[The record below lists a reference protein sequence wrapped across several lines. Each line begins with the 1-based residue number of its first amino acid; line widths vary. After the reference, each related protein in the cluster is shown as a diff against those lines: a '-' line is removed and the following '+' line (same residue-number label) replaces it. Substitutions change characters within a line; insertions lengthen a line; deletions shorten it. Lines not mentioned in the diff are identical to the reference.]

1 MEQYRDRYEH
11 HWIIEISDDGI
22 EEARSYFMEFF
33 KTNEGEFFECTSKE
47 AEKAILH
54 RFVAASAQGRYHAI
68 NEDRLGEMMS
78 MDIAFPRNERDW
90 FEVLPKEIDEQL
102 EMKLYYGHLFCHVL
116 HQNYIFKK
124 GVDAEGL
131 KEKLLKTY
139 ENKGAEYPAEHNVGH
154 EYLAKPT
161 LSKFYK
167 ELDPTNSFNP
177 GIGKTSK
184 RKGWK

>member
-1 MEQYRDRYEH
+1 MSKSKYTEDFKKEVG
-11 HWIIEISDDGI
+11 EATF
-22 EEARSYFMEFF
+22 EEGMSLA
-33 KTNEGEFFECTSKE
+33 KVGEKYNVHPTLVRNWRIKYCS
-47 AEKAILH
+47 
-54 RFVAASAQGRYHAI
+54 
-68 NEDRLGEMMS
+68 DRLSADET
-78 MDIAFPRNERDW
+78 
-90 FEVLPKEIDEQL
+90 KEIDEQL

-131 KEKLLKTY
+131 KEELLKTY
-139 ENKGAEYPAEHNVGH
+139 EDKGAEYPAEHNVGH

-184 RKGWK
+184 RKGWE